1 MGEGASLYK
10 LLWILLMIA
19 SWMYA
24 QAVQVDEESSMKALY
39 DGKHAV
45 NRAAHAAAQQVDDG
59 ALASGHLRIDPDAA
73 LREAAFYLQANLELD
88 EEGNPLP
95 GSYLRDRVEVLVFRV
110 INDDVAFPYTYR
122 NPAYDY
128 EVTLTRPGVV
138 LMIRLKYPRVFSA
151 MPPVEW
157 VVKGTAELVG
167 F

>member
-1 MGEGASLYK
+1 MYK
-10 LLWILLMIA
+10 LLWILLLLA

-24 QAVQVDEESSMKALY
+24 QAIQVDEESSMKALY
-39 DGKHAV
+39 LGKHAV
-45 NRAAHAAAQQVDDG
+45 NRAAHAAAQQVDAV
-59 ALASGHLRIDPDAA
+59 ALAAGRLRIEPDAA
-73 LREAAFYLQANLELD
+73 LQEAAFYLQANLELD

-95 GSYLRDRVEVLVFRV
+95 GSYLRERVEILVFRV

-128 EVTLTRPGVV
+128 EVTLDRPGVV
-138 LMIRLKYPRVFSA
+138 LMIRMKYPRVFTV

-167 F
+167 

>member
-1 MGEGASLYK
+1 MYK
-10 LLWILLMIA
+10 LLWILLMLA

-24 QAVQVDEESSMKALY
+24 HALQVDEESSMKALY
-39 DGKHAV
+39 HGKHAV
-45 NRAAHAAAQQVDDG
+45 NRAAHAAAQQVDAE
-59 ALASGHLRIDPDAA
+59 ALAAGRLRIDPDAA

-95 GSYLRDRVEVLVFRV
+95 DSYWREKVEVLVFRV

-122 NPAYDY
+122 NAAYDY
-128 EVTLTRPGVV
+128 EVTLDRPGVV
-138 LMIRLKYPRVFSA
+138 LMIKLKYPRVFAA
-151 MPPVEW
+151 MPPVGW